1 MKKIYTRLFAVLL
14 ALALLCTSVLPAFA
28 ANTPEVDDYLDT
40 TYQKAIDPY
49 GSLQTD
55 ENGRIV
61 IPLSKTSVSLKKD
74 SRSQV
79 YKAVWSSSN
88 EAYAKITSDYSS
100 SATAKLMHPTAAE
113 GAKEVVLTLT
123 LFDKNDGMTVLGTRE
138 YVLLLLPE
146 LPTYALVVQAM
157 DEDGKAISDCKISVQ
172 DSRNFMQNPT
182 DGVYSLKGETE
193 YTVTVSA
200 VGFIRNIQKVTLTQ
214 DTVLTVTLTRGT
226 TVSFQVT
233 TATGSKTDY
242 ATIAVTDDSGKAYSC
257 VFDEY
262 GYETTLY
269 ELPTGTYAYEVL
281 YQNGSQTAS
290 GSFTVEADTASLGIP
305 VQLAYTEY
313 KVKFNIEPA
322 DANATISLY
331 KNGASGAYGDP
342 ILPDVNG
349 FYTIIFGQYRY
360 TVEAEGF
367 TTVSKTFNAT
377 DTSLKNNNY
386 VINVR
391 LESPYDK
398 LLSDADMALF
408 EASGEGVM
416 LNEYSGMHTDIDFG
430 YYADIDSDYA
440 DKNLQDTLAA
450 FLAKEVPSAEKAFG
464 VQITDVENDFD
475 EGSDYSVIDE
485 NGVIHYDVVTEDMLD
500 ENFGGAVFYVSLLLR
515 YENRTKESEVTVVV
529 PMHILSRQER
539 LDAAAAYAIDFSVL
553 RGENSNPNQVQSD
566 LHLSDLSDN
575 TVDYFPYY
583 GIAAAWDSNHP
594 EIIDPE
600 TGKVTPAE
608 EDALV
613 TLSVKTYYTDAQIE
627 EAGFLFDPGP
637 LGDNLSVRTITL
649 LVPGTKKEPGEKPTV
664 PETPAKNPS
673 DKTDVP
679 SDKSET
685 ETRKEN
691 QNFATEIPIPKTGA
705 APFALLAAPLTALGT
720 FLWVGRKKY
729 IK

>member
-61 IPLSKTSVSLKKD
+61 IPLSKTSVSLKND

-123 LFDKNDGMTVLGTRE
+123 LFDKNDGVTVLGTRE

-200 VGFIRNIQKVTLTQ
+200 VGFIRNIQKVILTQ

-342 ILPDVNG
+342 ILPDER
-349 FYTIIFGQYRY
+349 FLY
-360 TVEAEGF
+360 
-367 TTVSKTFNAT
+367 
-377 DTSLKNNNY
+377 NY
-386 VINVR
+386 IR
-391 LESPYDK
+391 
-398 LLSDADMALF
+398 
-408 EASGEGVM
+408 
-416 LNEYSGMHTDIDFG
+416 
-430 YYADIDSDYA
+430 
-440 DKNLQDTLAA
+440 
-450 FLAKEVPSAEKAFG
+450 
-464 VQITDVENDFD
+464 
-475 EGSDYSVIDE
+475 
-485 NGVIHYDVVTEDMLD
+485 
-500 ENFGGAVFYVSLLLR
+500 
-515 YENRTKESEVTVVV
+515 
-529 PMHILSRQER
+529 
-539 LDAAAAYAIDFSVL
+539 
-553 RGENSNPNQVQSD
+553 
-566 LHLSDLSDN
+566 
-575 TVDYFPYY
+575 
-583 GIAAAWDSNHP
+583 
-594 EIIDPE
+594 
-600 TGKVTPAE
+600 
-608 EDALV
+608 
-613 TLSVKTYYTDAQIE
+613 
-627 EAGFLFDPGP
+627 
-637 LGDNLSVRTITL
+637 
-649 LVPGTKKEPGEKPTV
+649 TV
-664 PETPAKNPS
+664 PLHGGSRRFYNGQQ
-673 DKTDVP
+673 D
-679 SDKSET
+679 
-685 ETRKEN
+685 
-691 QNFATEIPIPKTGA
+691 F
-705 APFALLAAPLTALGT
+705 
-720 FLWVGRKKY
+720 
-729 IK
+729 